1 MRLLKAMQEA
11 ERFSSTEQ
19 SVIDY
24 MLKNPTE
31 IASLSIRELAAPAG
45 ERHSRGVSH
54 DHHVVTW

>member
-1 MRLLKAMQEA
+1 MSLFVYMKHKEAPSMRLLKAMREA

-31 IASLSIRELAAPAG
+31 IASLS
-45 ERHSRGVSH
+45 SR
-54 DHHVVTW
+54 